1 MLVLGHVGLNVTELD
16 RSIQFYKEVLGFTLR
31 MKSEE
36 PGRKF
41 AFLGDDQVNRVTL
54 WEQSEGSFSKQTP
67 GLHHLA
73 FEVESVEIIQA
84 YEARLKEH
92 GVKFIYNG
100 ITAHAEGGDSGGI
113 FFEDP
118 DGIRLE
124 IYVRQGI
131 GGHTNNV
138 AHGRACGFF

>member
-1 MLVLGHVGLNVTELD
+1 MLLGHVGLNVTELD
-16 RSIQFYKEVLGFTLR
+16 RSIRFYTEVLGFTLR
-31 MKSEE
+31 LKSEE
-36 PGRKF
+36 PNRKY
-41 AFLGDDQVNRVTL
+41 AFLGDDQMNLVTL
-54 WEQSEGSFSKQTP
+54 WEQSEGSYSKRTP

-73 FEVESVEIIQA
+73 FEAESVEIIPA
-84 YEARLKEH
+84 YEAKLKEY
-92 GVKFIYNG
+92 GVKFIYDG

-131 GGHTNNV
+131 GGHTHQVVN
-138 AHGRACGFF
+138 GGACGFF